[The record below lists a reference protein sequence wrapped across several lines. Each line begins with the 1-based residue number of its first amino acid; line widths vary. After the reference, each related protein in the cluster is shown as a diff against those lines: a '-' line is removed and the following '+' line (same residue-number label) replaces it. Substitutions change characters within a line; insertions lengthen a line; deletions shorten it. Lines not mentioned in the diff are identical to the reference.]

1 MIEIKI
7 LNNFKNLFIAIKN
20 KTKLEDNNYLEGKTF
35 EEKMIEKL
43 KSLSPKRP
51 LKHSTKEIYTHKK
64 KHLRKIRM
72 NNNINYIFNLKK
84 METIKEISS
93 SKIIKN
99 KKEKMRITR
108 KKEKKENFYKID
120 DNKAKRKSIKVQTI
134 LNININSKHRL
145 ERGRIERLK
154 TSQPSSFSKLNLI
167 DNYENK
173 ENRNINLDNFNIQ
186 KEYKLRIK
194 NILEMIQQYDDIED
208 YIAYYKLLFEKDNNS
223 IENIM
228 RRKQIKENIIHLNY
242 YKNYN
247 KILNSKY
254 NLLKCQNDD
263 YSFFLLIYN
272 NINEI

>member
-1 MIEIKI
+1 MEEIKE
-7 LNNFKNLFIAIKN
+7 N
-20 KTKLEDNNYLEGKTF
+20 
-35 EEKMIEKL
+35 
-43 KSLSPKRP
+43 S
-51 LKHSTKEIYTHKK
+51 
-64 KHLRKIRM
+64 
-72 NNNINYIFNLKK
+72 
-84 METIKEISS
+84 SS
-93 SKIIKN
+93 SKIIK
-99 KKEKMRITR
+99 EKMRTTT
-108 KKEKKENFYKID
+108 KKEKKENFDKID
-120 DNKAKRKSIKVQTI
+120 DNKAISKYMGVQTI
-134 LNININSKHRL
+134 LNINKNNKHRPKHKKL
-145 ERGRIERLK
+145 ERLK
-154 TSQPSSFSKLNLI
+154 TYQSSSFSKINLI

-272 NINEI
+272 NINEIIDSIKVYKIKNYQCLLNEINKIYDNNKIYNQYKMKKIK